1 MDTDIYIFNIP
12 EVIDAKREQAWV
24 LSQYL
29 TRDLVIY
36 TVKKCFLNIQ
46 YYKAETKRNKLLNV
60 KMLVGRIQKNQLTLV
75 INSKKN
81 VLFIY
86 QLLLARHMY
95 VIHRR
100 YIRYKEIKRMRVAV
114 HCCGSGRIR
123 IRTDPAQPNP
133 ALPRRASELLMY
145 QFRNPVRCAL

>member
-36 TVKKCFLNIQ
+36 TVKKCFLNIK

-75 INSKKN
+75 INPQKN

-100 YIRYKEIKRMRVAV
+100 YIRYKEIKRTRVAV

-133 ALPRRASELLMY
+133 ALPRRASELLLY
-145 QFRNPVRCAL
+145 QFRNHVRCAL

>member
-75 INSKKN
+75 INSKKMFC
-81 VLFIY
+81 LSISCY
-86 QLLLARHMY
+86 WRGICTLSIGDILDT
-95 VIHRR
+95 
-100 YIRYKEIKRMRVAV
+100 KR
-114 HCCGSGRIR
+114 
-123 IRTDPAQPNP
+123 
-133 ALPRRASELLMY
+133 
-145 QFRNPVRCAL
+145 

>member
-100 YIRYKEIKRMRVAV
+100 YIRYKEIKRTRVAV

-123 IRTDPAQPNP
+123 IRIDPAQPNP
-133 ALPRRASELLMY
+133 ALHGGHLNY
-145 QFRNPVRCAL
+145 

>member
-36 TVKKCFLNIQ
+36 TVKKCLLNIQ

-100 YIRYKEIKRMRVAV
+100 YIRYKEIKRTRVAV

-133 ALPRRASELLMY
+133 DLPRRASELLLY
-145 QFRNPVRCAL
+145 QFRNHVRCAL